1 MQGQD
6 NERGDESANLDF
18 KSSDIKKTNE
28 GELFVNIE
36 GDDERAAAEAEAKAK
51 EESEKKAK
59 EKEAKRKADATLREE
74 RKVAKKAAAE
84 KNKEANRKKHNKIS
98 IALGAV
104 AVVIL
109 AAVGVIT
116 FMAIANRV
124 QDVAS
129 EPETEEQK
137 VEKRIKA
144 ADSIYERYSN
154 DPEYTIE
161 LAFADFDE
169 NIKNTDG
176 VDKNEWI
183 IAKVKFAIIEAHSV
197 ESAWRAWHDSCDEI
211 NEEDE
216 DYSNMCSSL
225 SAYVKRMEAEQ
236 EVNNAE

>member
-51 EESEKKAK
+51 EEAEAKAK
-59 EKEAKRKADATLREE
+59 EKEKKRKADAALREE

-116 FMAIANRV
+116 FMAISNRV
-124 QDVAS
+124 QNVAS
-129 EPETEEQK
+129 EPETEDEII
-137 VEKRIKA
+137 EKKMLERNA
-144 ADSIYERYSN
+144 IYEKYES
-154 DPEYTIE
+154 DPDYTLE
-161 LAFADFDE
+161 QAFADFDE
-169 NIKNTDG
+169 GIKSSDG
-176 VDKNEWI
+176 IDRERWF
-183 IAKVKFAIIEAHSV
+183 IAKVMFAVNEAHNV
-197 ESAWRAWHDSCDEI
+197 ESAQQAWSEYCGETSDDDNHSQICSTLKDNI
-211 NEEDE
+211 EEASKLE
-216 DYSNMCSSL
+216 D
-225 SAYVKRMEAEQ
+225 K
-236 EVNNAE
+236 